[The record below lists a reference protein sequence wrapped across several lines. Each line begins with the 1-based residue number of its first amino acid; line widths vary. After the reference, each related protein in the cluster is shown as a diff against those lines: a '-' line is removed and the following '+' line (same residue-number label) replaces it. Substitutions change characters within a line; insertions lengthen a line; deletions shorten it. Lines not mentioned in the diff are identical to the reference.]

1 MALLTNAIL
10 SLEDVKGF
18 LDIPQ
23 GDTDYDGKLESVV
36 NALTTMFAVYT
47 GRDTI
52 MNSAI
57 IEYTEGKGDDTL
69 WLRNTP
75 VVETTSSVIVWID
88 EDREYGDSTLIA
100 RANYVVYLST
110 GKVVLD
116 DEVFPVTPQSVKAS
130 YYGGWVTLPADLRW
144 AALEAAQWMWKRQK
158 DGRVGVTSVSA
169 QAGGSVS
176 YEDGALPK
184 SVTDVLDRY
193 RRWSP

>member
-1 MALLTNAIL
+1 MALLTNAIMTIADL
-10 SLEDVKGF
+10 KTY

-23 GDTDYDGKLESVV
+23 GDGDYDAKLESVV
-36 NALTTMFAVYT
+36 NALTTMFTVYT

-52 MNSAI
+52 MTSAVV
-57 IEYTEGKGDDTL
+57 EYTEGKNDDTI
-69 WLRNTP
+69 WLRNPPIT
-75 VVETTSSVIVWID
+75 ETTSSVIVWVD
-88 EDREYGDSTLIA
+88 EDRAYGDSSKIDRT
-100 RANYVVYLST
+100 NYVVYERT

-116 DEVFPVTPQSVKAS
+116 DDVFPATPYSVKVT

-144 AALEAAQWMWKRQK
+144 VAYEAAQWMWRKQK
-158 DGRVGVTSVSA
+158 DGRVGVTSLSA

-176 YEDGALPK
+176 FEDAALPK

>member
-176 YEDGALPK
+176 YEDSALPK

-193 RRWSP
+193 RQWLP